1 MYITITRQHLGET
14 FSQSS
19 ADFVNYLEK
28 ENKALSPEQQE
39 PFFNQQQ
46 DHIDP
51 KTVVQEIDANTDR
64 LKQSEPKFYSL
75 TINPSQ
81 RELAA
86 IQNDPEKLKAY
97 VREIMKDYAAS
108 FYRKEPVQV
117 EQLKYFAKIEKERT
131 YSGRDREIRE
141 NRPYRAQ
148 IAKLQNDLAKVN
160 RGALQGNPKH
170 IQRDID
176 RLYKQMPHK
185 LDGKPITAGMQKPG
199 SQTHVHIV
207 MSRKDVTNTYSLSP
221 GSSYR
226 ESEVQLHGKT
236 VKRGFRRDQFFDKAE
251 KTFDRMFKY
260 NRNYVESYKARKTL
274 DKDPKA
280 YFSKIMG
287 LPASKRAVALKLLSK
302 TGAKV
307 PLPNIPTSKVAI
319 ARKTIARLQ
328 KAAALARKAS
338 SIEI

>member
-14 FSQSS
+14 FSQSA
-19 ADFVNYLEK
+19 ADFVDYLEK
-28 ENKALSPEQQE
+28 ENKALAPEQQE

-51 KTVVQEIDANTDR
+51 KTVVQEIDNNTDR

-81 RELAA
+81 RELAT
-86 IQNDPEKLKAY
+86 IQNNPEKLKAY
-97 VREIMKDYAAS
+97 VREVMKDYAAS
-108 FYRKEPVQV
+108 FYRKEAVQV

-185 LDGKPITAGMQKPG
+185 LNGKPIEEGMQKPG

-207 MSRKDVTNTYSLSP
+207 MSRKDITNKYSLSP
-221 GSSYR
+221 R
-226 ESEVQLHGKT
+226 EQLSGIRGQAPWT
-236 VKRGFRRDQFFDKAE
+236 DRETGFRRDEFFDKAE

-287 LPASKRAVALKLLSK
+287 MPASKRAMALKLLSK

-319 ARKTIARLQ
+319 A
-328 KAAALARKAS
+328 
-338 SIEI
+338 